1 MNSPTPEP
9 KSMQNEVNLCK
20 SCNTAKH
27 LNQEGLCG
35 RCAPE
40 PELNVEAAVRD
51 ILRLRVLGELNHMVW
66 ATTDQKVDAMLALL
80 QQVSDQRVKAYAADL
95 KQFNGA
101 YIGIGGRRVDKMVHH
116 DIIDRKLAEHLTH
129 E

>member
-1 MNSPTPEP
+1 
-9 KSMQNEVNLCK
+9 MQNEVNLCK

-80 QQVSDQRVKAYAADL
+80 QQVSDQRVKALGPYL
-95 KQFNGA
+95 
-101 YIGIGGRRVDKMVHH
+101 RH
-116 DIIDRKLAEHLTH
+116 DTGCWPNNSDVIKNDCECGLFKLSPLTPD
-129 E
+129 EQKEMLERSS